1 MIWGRVMYPG
11 VDIIEIERVAK
22 ALERQ
27 PGLSGRLFTRRERE
41 SLVDKGIQSYAARF
55 AAKEAILKTLG
66 TGLRGLSWHD
76 VEIMTTPSGEPL
88 VLLSSKAMTLVK
100 ERGGSQ
106 IRVSLSHNRTQAI
119 AFAIL
124 S

>member
-1 MIWGRVMYPG
+1 MYPG

-27 PGLSGRLFTRRERE
+27 PGLTERLFTRQERE
-41 SLVDKGIQSYAARF
+41 SLIGKGIQSYAARF
-55 AAKEAILKTLG
+55 AAKEAVLKTLG

-76 VEIMTTPSGEPL
+76 VEIMTEPSGEPL
-88 VLLSSKAMTLVK
+88 VLLSYKAMTLLK

>member
-1 MIWGRVMYPG
+1 MYPG